1 MSADEKKTR
10 RTTLFRRY
18 LRYSL
23 LAVMVSMVILFGI
36 FLAFLGSYWR
46 EDRSETMLRNTRRIA
61 GNVEQLMESG
71 SADEDNTFTTL
82 VVSNMLN
89 VVSDSINADVF
100 MTDVGGRV
108 ILCKD
113 IVGATLNVQNNAYC
127 SIHHG
132 YCLPPYLVQR
142 TGKKGYSTMVKLT
155 GMYRLN
161 DGNSEYCMVVG
172 TPITLNGQ
180 VVGNIYAVS
189 DVQNGLIR
197 SYKEIVKLFLTA
209 AIISFIVTFALAW
222 RFAYSLTKPLQEMSR
237 LTKQYAKGDFSER
250 IEVNGSDE
258 LQDLAV
264 SLNGMAESLSVLEE
278 SRKSFIA
285 NVSHE
290 LKTPMT
296 SIAGFIDGIL
306 DGTIPASQEKHYLR
320 IVSKEVKRLSRLV
333 VTMLTLSK
341 IEAGEEQIHLTPTDL
356 QTLIFNALFS
366 FEAQIEEAGYE
377 IEGLADL
384 PSIKVMADPD
394 LLFQVCYNLFDNAV
408 KFTNPVGTIRVT
420 AENKSDR
427 VIVHI
432 SNTGEGISEQ
442 EQKRIF
448 ERFYKVDKSRS
459 EHVKGVGLGLNL
471 AQNIV
476 RLHGGEITVSDKPE
490 GFTTFTFWIPNN
502 NKSIRRGLS
511 T

>member
-1 MSADEKKTR
+1 
-10 RTTLFRRY
+10 
-18 LRYSL
+18 
-23 LAVMVSMVILFGI
+23 
-36 FLAFLGSYWR
+36 
-46 EDRSETMLRNTRRIA
+46 
-61 GNVEQLMESG
+61 
-71 SADEDNTFTTL
+71 
-82 VVSNMLN
+82 
-89 VVSDSINADVF
+89 
-100 MTDVGGRV
+100 
-108 ILCKD
+108 
-113 IVGATLNVQNNAYC
+113 
-127 SIHHG
+127 
-132 YCLPPYLVQR
+132 
-142 TGKKGYSTMVKLT
+142 
-155 GMYRLN
+155 
-161 DGNSEYCMVVG
+161 
-172 TPITLNGQ
+172 
-180 VVGNIYAVS
+180 
-189 DVQNGLIR
+189 
-197 SYKEIVKLFLTA
+197 
-209 AIISFIVTFALAW
+209 
-222 RFAYSLTKPLQEMSR
+222 MSR

-502 NKSIRRGLS
+502 NKSIRRGL
-511 T
+511 TT